1 MRIYNIE
8 DTEKREAAELSTYK
22 CWYKSSFI
30 LQIIYLVSMILW
42 DWDSV
47 FSTEIISMHSAFPSW
62 FLVLIY
68 VSHLLVIQFYF
79 FNYASIISIGSA
91 YSLFSFIAVLFRSQ
105 ILTHGTDAV
114 IIFLAL
120 ANFILSIVLVLKY
133 FQIKKNGVDL

>member
-22 CWYKSSFI
+22 CWYKSSLI

-42 DWDSV
+42 DWNSV

-79 FNYASIISIGSA
+79 FKYDSIITIGSA
-91 YSLFSFIAVLFRSQ
+91 YYLLSFIAVLFRAGT
-105 ILTHGTDAV
+105 ITHGTDAV
-114 IIFLAL
+114 ISFIAVI
-120 ANFILSIVLVLKY
+120 NFILSVVVTFKFYQLK
-133 FQIKKNGVDL
+133 KSGDN